1 MTSQRLK
8 KLEDIVKPILEESPL
23 ARNDDMYL
31 YGEVIGVLN
40 PAANDA
46 NVLEIMRYYKA
57 YGLPPLISV
66 GRVRRKIQ
74 EKCPELASDRQL
86 RRRQQEVYKE
96 YAKTS

>member
-1 MTSQRLK
+1 MNAK
-8 KLEDIVKPILEESPL
+8 KLRRLEDIVKPILEESPL
-23 ARNDDMYL
+23 AREDDMYL

-46 NVLEIMRYYKA
+46 NVLEIMRFYKS

-66 GRVRRKIQ
+66 GRVRRRIQ
-74 EKCPELASDRQL
+74 EKCPELAGEKK
-86 RRRQQEVYKE
+86 RRKMQEEEYKE